1 MGFVDNNSFGKFEAV
16 VNRPL
21 PAFSAESLYSLPT
34 KQFGAATLDAVS
46 VTNFDPINFSKFHV
60 GDGGTGAGNHTTNAP
75 TGGIKTRGDKGFHF
89 IMNAAAAL
97 KSQVVKI
104 KKGSVTKQFILSP
117 GDTLSRRGQ
126 DTNIDYTPAGGQT
139 VSTDFPALR
148 ANNATDFYNID
159 LGEAVAAPAE
169 PADSG
174 SSTCST
180 ENRVANTDDTCGD
193 CLAGFTEDDTG
204 VCVADADT
212 DEEETNWLLYGGIA
226 ALVVVGGVMAKKMMN
241 K

>member
-1 MGFVDNNSFGKFEAV
+1 MYNHIHDFV
-16 VNRPL
+16 
-21 PAFSAESLYSLPT
+21 
-34 KQFGAATLDAVS
+34 
-46 VTNFDPINFSKFHV
+46 
-60 GDGGTGAGNHTTNAP
+60 GT
-75 TGGIKTRGDKGFHF
+75 
-89 IMNAAAAL
+89 
-97 KSQVVKI
+97 
-104 KKGSVTKQFILSP
+104 
-117 GDTLSRRGQ
+117 
-126 DTNIDYTPAGGQT
+126 
-139 VSTDFPALR
+139 
-148 ANNATDFYNID
+148 
-159 LGEAVAAPAE
+159 AE